1 MAGVELNDFNSN
13 KTKRHRGFNHSL
25 SPLRRLSSN
34 NVVLSALMSKCS
46 TINLDCVSAKNR
58 FRVNLVLAQKKFGIK
73 NTEIQH

>member
-1 MAGVELNDFNSN
+1 MASVELNDFNSN

-46 TINLDCVSAKNR
+46 TINLDCVSAKKPIPCELSTR
-58 FRVNLVLAQKKFGIK
+58 AK
-73 NTEIQH
+73 EIRDKEY